1 MKQVP
6 IRNPIGTMPLDREV
20 CALLTDNERNV
31 LCEAYVYRAGFFRF
45 NWHPSMEILF
55 VIKGALNVYTEH
67 GIFQLKE
74 DDFLVISANEGHASM
89 LEAPETI
96 AAVMHIS
103 QEYLDRVCRSDG
115 RFPCIFHP
123 AKELDKTSER
133 IRSAF
138 AEFYLSLSVHSGTG
152 ARICAEGKVMEIVGT
167 LMMKF
172 VPDRIPLSS
181 SASPKQRQ
189 KLRET
194 ITYIDE
200 HFLQPLTLEEVA
212 AYVGMNPSYLSVFL
226 KKHMRIGFHEYL
238 TRKRL
243 GRAIWLLNN
252 AKHSI
257 LAIAEESGF
266 PDAKALHAAF
276 KKYFKI
282 TPNTYRKMLRCRQ
295 DSNAENIH
303 PLRLP
308 LHNPMVKEKLLQYIK
323 SPGTYS
329 DGASLDGWS

>member
-1 MKQVP
+1 MKQMYAG
-6 IRNPIGTMPLDREV
+6 NPIGTMPLDREV
-20 CALLTDNERNV
+20 CALLTDSSRNAV
-31 LCEAYVYRAGFFRF
+31 CEAYVYRVGFFRF

-67 GIFQLKE
+67 GIFPLKE
-74 DDFLVISANEGHASM
+74 DNFLVISANEGHASM

-103 QEYLDRVCRSDG
+103 QEYLDKVCRSDG
-115 RFPCIFHP
+115 QFPCVYYP
-123 AKELDKTSER
+123 TQER
-133 IRSAF
+133 DEAFEKIRGAF

-152 ARICAEGKVMEIVGT
+152 AKIYAEGKVLEIVGT
-167 LMMKF
+167 LLMKF
-172 VPDRIPLSS
+172 VPDRALLSNS
-181 SASPKQRQ
+181 TSPKQRQ

-200 HFLQPLTLEEVA
+200 HFLQALTLEEVA
-212 AYVGMNPSYLSVFL
+212 DHVGMNPSYLSVFL

-252 AKHSI
+252 ARHSI

-266 PDAKALHAAF
+266 PDAKALHTAF
-276 KKYFKI
+276 KKHFKI
-282 TPNTYRKMLRCRQ
+282 TPNTYRKMLRSRQ
-295 DSNAENIH
+295 DCNAENIH
-303 PLRLP
+303 PIRLP
-308 LHNPMVKEKLLQYIK
+308 LNNPTVKEKMLQYIK
-323 SPGTYS
+323 ASSACSGT
-329 DGASLDGWS
+329 ASLERWG